1 MLSNRHLCQ
10 PAASITAGRKARVLK
25 KRFICLTV
33 ESLAGY
39 QNLKVMRMDFVLT
52 ASSL

>member
-1 MLSNRHLCQ
+1 MLSKVHLCQ

-25 KRFICLTV
+25 KQFIRLTA

-39 QNLKVMRMDFVLT
+39 QNLKVMRIDFVLT
-52 ASSL
+52 VSSL